1 MRRCQTPRT
10 SHWTQ
15 KTSNI
20 QLDPQVQ
27 HSSTRLLWC
36 ALQMCDE
43 EPPTALLFTLMV
55 WAAQIRGRF
64 SFPDH
69 WILTYIGPT
78 LYPKNQSFPRKSQY
92 NGVCTPFLEA
102 KAHVYNYLRRFFL
115 LLLLPFSFFFFCFF
129 CSSASSSSPHSF
141 VPNMHTI
148 HSMSISL
155 GR

>member
-102 KAHVYNYLRRFFL
+102 KAHVYNYLRRFSFSFSFLFPSSSSASSVL
-115 LLLLPFSFFFFCFF
+115 LLLLLLLTPSFPTCTPFTAW
-129 CSSASSSSPHSF
+129 AS
-141 VPNMHTI
+141 
-148 HSMSISL
+148 L
-155 GR
+155 